1 VTINAFLYGEM
12 FILAA
17 DIVPASSE
25 ILATDVHTKLVK
37 CKVISTIK
45 IVGLQD
51 LTAVV
56 LRSSCRAKWNRQG
69 SI

>member
-1 VTINAFLYGEM
+1 MTINAFLYGEM

-17 DIVPASSE
+17 EIVPASSE

-45 IVGLQD
+45 I
-51 LTAVV
+51 AVV